1 MKAESPAR
9 GLSLGFVGLGWFPD
23 IGGVE
28 SHTRD
33 LARELGRRGHRLR
46 ALVLDG
52 AEGLEP
58 YSLAT
63 REQDGVRVTRM
74 AYRYHDH
81 RALADLVRS
90 PRAEAAARSWAEAE
104 RLDLVHVHHASGFGL
119 GLLDA
124 LQAAGRPV
132 VMTLHD
138 YWPLCPRGQMLRTDG
153 EVCAAAGPERCAPC
167 LARTWPHLMPSAG
180 GARRGPLGEE
190 LQGDE
195 DAARARTDFALASL
209 ARAARLFTPSPATRA
224 AYARA
229 GLDERRIEVVEN
241 GVDVDE
247 LARARRALRARTA
260 PHQRLRLGVLGTVL
274 PSKGALELARAVLA
288 ARVPGL
294 TLEIH
299 GAMPSYHGDT
309 RYVEELRALAARE
322 PSIRVHGPF
331 GHERLPEILAGL
343 DGVAAPS
350 RWNEVYGLTVREARA
365 AGLPVLV
372 SDAGALPDVVAD
384 GRGGL
389 VVPAGD
395 QAAWAAALVR
405 FADPAMRAAW
415 SAQASLPRS
424 ARAMALQLERAY
436 CEVVRAARGR
446 LPELEFVPGTEEP
459 VARGLWARL
468 RRRLGSP

>member
-1 MKAESPAR
+1 MKAEPENPAAR
-9 GLSLGFVGLGWFPD
+9 GLTLGLVGLGWFPD

-52 AEGLEP
+52 SEGLEP
-58 YSLAT
+58 YTLET
-63 REQDGVRVTRM
+63 REQDGVRVARM

-81 RALADLVRS
+81 RALADLVSS
-90 PRAEAAARSWAEAE
+90 PRAEELARNWADAE
-104 RLDLVHVHHASGFGL
+104 GLDLVHVHHASGFGL
-119 GLLDA
+119 GLLGA
-124 LQAAGRPV
+124 LQSAGRPV

-153 EVCAAAGPERCAPC
+153 EVCAAVSPERCAPC

-180 GARRGPLGEE
+180 GARRGPRGEE
-190 LQGDE
+190 LASDLAGDE
-195 DAARARTDFALASL
+195 AAARARTDFALGCL

-229 GLDERRIEVVEN
+229 GLDERAIEVVEN

-247 LARARRALRARTA
+247 LARATRALRARVA
-260 PHQRLRLGVLGTVL
+260 PRGGLRLGVLGTVL

-299 GAMPSYHGDT
+299 GALPSYHGDT

-331 GHERLPEILAGL
+331 QHDRLA
-343 DGVAAPS
+343 
-350 RWNEVYGLTVREARA
+350 
-365 AGLPVLV
+365 
-372 SDAGALPDVVAD
+372 
-384 GRGGL
+384 
-389 VVPAGD
+389 
-395 QAAWAAALVR
+395 
-405 FADPAMRAAW
+405 
-415 SAQASLPRS
+415 
-424 ARAMALQLERAY
+424 
-436 CEVVRAARGR
+436 
-446 LPELEFVPGTEEP
+446 
-459 VARGLWARL
+459 
-468 RRRLGSP
+468 